1 MMAENISIE
10 NGSET
15 TGASQEHI
23 NDPNGGIASETQGR
37 KDCPDLYEND
47 VFGRVIKRNKD
58 SIWKRGKMK
67 RIRHKEDE

>member
-10 NGSET
+10 NGNENI
-15 TGASQEHI
+15 GVPQKQV

-37 KDCPDLYEND
+37 KDSPDLYEND

-58 SIWKRGKMK
+58 NIWKRGKMK
-67 RIRHKEDE
+67 RIRYEEDE

>member
-1 MMAENISIE
+1 MMAENISFE
-10 NGSET
+10 NGNENI
-15 TGASQEHI
+15 GAPQEQV

-37 KDCPDLYEND
+37 KDSPDLYEND

-67 RIRHKEDE
+67 RIRHEEDE